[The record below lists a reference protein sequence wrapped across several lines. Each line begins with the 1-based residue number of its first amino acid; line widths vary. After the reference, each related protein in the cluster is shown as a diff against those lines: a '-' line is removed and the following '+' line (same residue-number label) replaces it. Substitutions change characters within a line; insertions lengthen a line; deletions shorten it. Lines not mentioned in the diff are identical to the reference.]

1 MLLLR
6 FALLTAVLALLSAC
20 GKPVTTETV
29 AAPSPPPAAADSHR
43 QIHTGEVIGFSAA
56 PQTFAWL
63 GIPYAQAPV
72 GELRWRAPRPP
83 EPWSG
88 VREALQFGDFCP
100 QFAGIGVPVDPAL
113 HGQLVGSED
122 CLFLNVWGPAT
133 AVKPRPVMV
142 WIHGGG
148 NSIGTASTY
157 DFASHLAATRDVVV
171 VTLNYRLGSLGWFSH
186 PALQARPVDEAFA
199 RADSSGNYGTLDLI
213 AALHWVQTNIA
224 AFGGDPA
231 NVTIFGE
238 SAGGYN
244 VYSLLLSPLA
254 EGLFHKAIAQ
264 SGGIR
269 SSSLAAAQNLTT
281 ATEPGD
287 LNSSGELVVA
297 LAMQR
302 FTELDR
308 HRARLWAK
316 KKDPDVLAQWL
327 QELPLAELFAG
338 IQPGRGMGMY
348 HFPQLLTD
356 GYVLPALTPQQL
368 FSELPLHNRVPLIT
382 GTNRD
387 EMKLFMLGDP
397 QYVRTWFGKIPQARD
412 ADTYQRVARYSSE
425 LWRVMGADA
434 IAAALVGTQQ
444 DNNSQGI
451 QQVNQPNPAPRPVN
465 PPVYTYRFDYD
476 QLTDNWLVSLRD
488 LLGAAHGFEIPYV
501 FGLGEGMGSAVT
513 MHPQDT
519 LAQRQQLADAMSS
532 YWAHF
537 AYSGEP
543 GRGRS
548 GELPLW
554 QPWNRA
560 TGPQVMLL
568 DADNRGGIRP
578 LAESLT
584 LTGLKQ
590 AMLTDPAVSGNPQ
603 ALCELWRAVFYRNLF
618 SPWLFDAA
626 EYANLG
632 EQGCAAYPVEP
643 GR

>member
-6 FALLTAVLALLSAC
+6 LALLTAVLALLSAC
-20 GKPVTTETV
+20 GKPVTATAV
-29 AAPSPPPAAADSHR
+29 AAPSPPPAAADSQR
-43 QIHTGEVIGFSAA
+43 QLPGGAVIGFSAA

-63 GIPYAQAPV
+63 GLPYAQAPV
-72 GELRWRAPRPP
+72 GALRWRAPRPP
-83 EPWSG
+83 QPWSG
-88 VREALQFGDFCP
+88 VREALQFSDFCP
-100 QFAGIGVPVDPAL
+100 QFAGVGVPVDPAL
-113 HGQLVGSED
+113 HGQLVGRED
-122 CLFLNVWGPAT
+122 CLYLNVWGPAT

-148 NSIGTASTY
+148 NAIGTASTY
-157 DFASHLAATRDVVV
+157 DVAANLAATRDVVV

-186 PALQARPVDEAFA
+186 PALQARPPLDAALA

-213 AALHWVQTNIA
+213 AGLHWVQDNIA

-269 SSSLAAAQNLTT
+269 SASLAAAQNLTT
-281 ATEPGD
+281 AAEPGE

-316 KKDPDVLAQWL
+316 KKDPEELAQWL
-327 QELPLAELFAG
+327 QALPLAELFAG

-356 GYVLPALTPQQL
+356 GYVLPALSPQQL

-412 ADTYQRVARYSSE
+412 PGNYQRVARYSSA
-425 LWRVMGADA
+425 LWRILGADA
-434 IAAALVGTQQ
+434 IAATLVQQ
-444 DNNSQGI
+444 
-451 QQVNQPNPAPRPVN
+451 PAN

-476 QLTDNWLVSLRD
+476 QLRDNWLVSLND
-488 LLGAAHGFEIPYV
+488 LVGAAHGLEIPYV
-501 FGLGEGMGSAVT
+501 FGLGEGMGSAAA

-519 LAQRQQLADAMSS
+519 LPQRQQLADAMSS
-532 YWAHF
+532 YWTQF
-537 AYSGEP
+537 AYSGDP
-543 GRGRS
+543 GRGRD
-548 GELPLW
+548 GDLPLW
-554 QPWNRA
+554 QAWSRS
-560 TGPQVMLL
+560 GPQVLLL

-578 LAESLT
+578 LAQQLT
-584 LTGLKQ
+584 LAGLKQ
-590 AMLTDPAVSGNPQ
+590 AMLTDPEVSGDQ
-603 ALCELWRAVFYRNLF
+603 AALCQLCRAVFYRNLF
-618 SPWLFDAA
+618 GAWLFDPA
-626 EYANLG
+626 EYAHLG
-632 EQGCAAYPVEP
+632 EQGCAAHPVDP
-643 GR
+643 VL